1 MSTLV
6 FANDILSVFD
16 SLENLQR
23 LLCSTEKNSANRQ
36 RRVLANRSH
45 GKEVIEEV
53 MESERNVSCH

>member
-23 LLCSTEKNSANRQ
+23 LLCSTEKNFANRQ

-45 GKEVIEEV
+45 GKEVMEEV